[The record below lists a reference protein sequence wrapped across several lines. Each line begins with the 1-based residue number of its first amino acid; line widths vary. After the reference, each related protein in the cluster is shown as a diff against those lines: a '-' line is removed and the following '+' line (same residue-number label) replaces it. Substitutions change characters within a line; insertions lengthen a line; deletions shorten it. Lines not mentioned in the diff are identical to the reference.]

1 MEIVEEMM
9 DKSPH
14 GQGAEGFYLTVCSH
28 MKEEHDDFERID
40 EQMREADR
48 GVKSARSLL
57 QAGLDAF
64 GTGVSHSKE
73 PMCEKVMVRILQSV
87 QTIAAHARELRAD
100 RRSLKK
106 ARDERLTHR
115 LAELRRILSQMP

>member
-1 MEIVEEMM
+1 MEAVEEMM
-9 DKSPH
+9 DKSPP
-14 GQGAEGFYLTVCSH
+14 GQGAEGSYLTVCFH
-28 MKEEHDDFERID
+28 MKEEHDAFERID

-48 GVKSARSLL
+48 GVKRARSLL

-73 PMCEKVMVRILQSV
+73 PMCKKVMVRILQSV
-87 QTIAAHARELRAD
+87 QTSAAHARDLRAD

-106 ARDERLTHR
+106 ARDELLKPP